1 MKTKQKFRK
10 KAMYSKSHGIFDQL
24 GLILIL
30 GVLVSLTTVGCSGD
44 DPDPG
49 PREIPDVEIGGTIN
63 GIVVDQDGNRYP
75 GVAVEISNG
84 DETLNRSTD
93 SEGKFTAVTRG
104 IGFYEVSVKLPLST
118 SLVNSSEINIEV
130 LKNKTYNININI
142 EAKPVA
148 ATLNFGNADIFNE
161 IRDADGNPPVSP
173 DEPLYAANFFAEPIG
188 KLTAIKKPNG
198 EPVLLDEW
206 KMANG
211 DLYVQCQGNK
221 STVTVSLEGLI
232 PNGTYTFW
240 LAFLNKEKKVGQ
252 SVGPAD
258 FVYPVNPPLN
268 SGSGNVKIADQ
279 NGNIEVLI
287 EHNSCIL
294 TDEVALVIPIIYHL
308 NGNTFG
314 AGVIPDEEEVSH
326 LLAYFQ

>member
-1 MKTKQKFRK
+1 MKTKHNFWKWDK
-10 KAMYSKSHGIFDQL
+10 YSKLHGIFAKL
-24 GLILIL
+24 ECNLIYVLLIAVTL
-30 GVLVSLTTVGCSGD
+30 FGCSSD
-44 DPDPG
+44 DPDPRPVG
-49 PREIPDVEIGGTIN
+49 EIELGGTIN

-93 SEGKFTAVTRG
+93 TEGKFTAVTRG
-104 IGFYEVSVKLPLST
+104 IGFYEISVKPPLST
-118 SLVNSSEINIEV
+118 TLTNNSELVVEV
-130 LKNKTYNININI
+130 LNDKTYNLNINI
-142 EAKPVA
+142 EAKPVTV
-148 ATLNFGNADIFNE
+148 TLNFGNADIFNE
-161 IRDADGNPPVSP
+161 IRDANGNSPVSP
-173 DEPLYAANFFAEPIG
+173 DEPLFAANFFADPIG

-198 EPVLLDEW
+198 EPVVLDEW

-211 DLYVQCQGNK
+211 DLYVQCNGNK
-221 STVTVSLEGLI
+221 SAVTVSLEGLI

-240 LAFLNKEKKVGQ
+240 LAFLNKDKQVGQ
-252 SVGPAD
+252 PVGPAD
-258 FVYPVNPPLN
+258 FVYQVNPPLN
-268 SGSGNVKIADQ
+268 SGSGNVKIADS